1 MCPFMGRCG
10 RLSARPDL
18 GLEQSSRVVVGGG
31 SAKEEGSKSPQCWA
45 EVGQGLALLQHAA
58 WGIKAPA
65 ATRDGDA
72 AVKGTEAATAALYSH
87 RYRAFRDRDG
97 NLTLTYWQLLAV
109 RLGFVIMFEV
119 PAAGPGLSAGAG
131 GEDLPP
137 RPTCT
142 SPLTSSTWF
151 SLLDV

>member
-1 MCPFMGRCG
+1 MVLQRRKGASPPGAG
-10 RLSARPDL
+10 LRLAKGWL
-18 GLEQSSRVVVGGG
+18 CSSTRAGG
-31 SAKEEGSKSPQCWA
+31 SK
-45 EVGQGLALLQHAA
+45 LLRQHVMVM
-58 WGIKAPA
+58 P
-65 ATRDGDA
+65 

-87 RYRAFRDRDG
+87 RYRAFRDRDS

-109 RLGFVIMFEV
+109 RLGFVIVFEA